1 MMEATAPEFVPRMK
15 LNDYVDEGELCAYLK
30 QDIQGSYVL
39 KGKFTKLLE
48 SKADFNRP
56 CEFSSSKESSSDLKQ
71 IWESNSM
78 KISQNDLENTCQ
90 FSSTKENQGEL
101 KQIWNTLPTF
111 ENVGGLEKTWDSSSS
126 EKSQVGLERMWE
138 TFPTNNDNQD
148 GLEKTTESSSIKESQ
163 AEEHKSINWF
173 GLDRFHS
180 RMESSVFRD
189 KNLCL
194 LTEDPF
200 VFIYKPPQSRQ
211 PWVNPVSSNMETSLP
226 PCYPWNDYMEPPHDY
241 WCPEGQKCVL
251 LLST

>member
-1 MMEATAPEFVPRMK
+1 M
-15 LNDYVDEGELCAYLK
+15 G
-30 QDIQGSYVL
+30 
-39 KGKFTKLLE
+39 
-48 SKADFNRP
+48 
-56 CEFSSSKESSSDLKQ
+56 
-71 IWESNSM
+71 
-78 KISQNDLENTCQ
+78 
-90 FSSTKENQGEL
+90 
-101 KQIWNTLPTF
+101 
-111 ENVGGLEKTWDSSSS
+111 
-126 EKSQVGLERMWE
+126 ERMWE
-138 TFPTNNDNQD
+138 TFPNKNDNQG

-200 VFIYKPPQSRQ
+200 ESIYKPPQSRQ

-241 WCPEGQKCVL
+241 WCPEDSFDKIARLTIPILTNYHNQITLVQNL
-251 LLST
+251 LWGLAAE